1 MYLLCFYSI
10 SVGFL
15 FGSFSGEVCIWLM
28 YLVDVVYLC
37 ICSVFVVV
45 LVCICVFGREVY
57 LVDVVG
63 GIRPILDT

>member
-1 MYLLCFYSI
+1 M
-10 SVGFL
+10 
-15 FGSFSGEVCIWLM
+15 
-28 YLVDVVYLC
+28 DVVYLC
-37 ICSVFVVV
+37 ICIVFVVV